1 VVHDIA
7 VRSALLDVQVAI
19 QEVRRLQ
26 QYGVTPGELERY
38 RAALLRDNAQAAEQA
53 ESIPSHDNL
62 DFVMESLALGHTVVD
77 HRKVCPDSCCLFRG
91 SKGSLLLQQIFVDV
105 ATCASIIPKLS
116 LSWSSLS

>member
-1 VVHDIA
+1 MLGQWREVHKRA
-7 VRSALLDVQVAI
+7 MKSALLDAQVAI

-77 HRKVCPDSCCLFRG
+77 HRKVCPALCCNYSGCR
-91 SKGSLLLQQIFVDV
+91 
-105 ATCASIIPKLS
+105 
-116 LSWSSLS
+116 

>member
-1 VVHDIA
+1 MKLGCQAWDLNPCTFEPMQSVVSTA
-7 VRSALLDVQVAI
+7 MESVSGGGQVAI

-77 HRKVCPDSCCLFRG
+77 HRKVCPSRYTPDT
-91 SKGSLLLQQIFVDV
+91 
-105 ATCASIIPKLS
+105 ANSISFFLVMF
-116 LSWSSLS
+116 